1 MRDALRGM
9 RSATAYAVLS
19 TTCFIWQGSPV
30 RADDIADFYRG
41 KTIQY
46 VVGSAA
52 GTGYDITSRP
62 LARYLTKHLPG
73 NPVIV
78 VRNMPGAAGVI
89 MTNYLFN
96 VAPSDGTVIGMGTS
110 NVPYEPRLKLMS
122 ADGKN
127 ANWDPRHLSWIGTPV
142 REPQISWVW
151 HESGIATWQDMRT
164 KPSRFGSTTIGGDNA
179 IFPMLANK
187 LLGLKSEV
195 ITGYQGSNDVFL
207 AIERGELNAS
217 NTAYS
222 NLTIQ
227 KADWLKSGKAR
238 IVMQFGLERVPSM
251 KDVPSLIELVTNE
264 EDQRMLRFLL
274 MKFEMH
280 RPIYGPPKL
289 PTDRLAALR
298 SAFDKAVTDPDFMEE
313 AGRLGLDLRPLSG
326 GAIAKLVDEIMET
339 PEAIV
344 TRVRDAI
351 NGL

>member
-1 MRDALRGM
+1 MADGFRAMNCASALIIF
-9 RSATAYAVLS
+9 SAGAALGQS
-19 TTCFIWQGSPV
+19 GQAK
-30 RADDIADFYRG
+30 ADDIADFYRG

-73 NPVIV
+73 NPLIV

-122 ADGKN
+122 ADGKS
-127 ANWDPRHLSWIGTPV
+127 ANWDPRNLSWIGTPV

-151 HESGIATWQDMRT
+151 HESGINTWQDMRT
-164 KPSRFGSTTIGGDNA
+164 KASRFGSTTIGGDNA

-264 EDQRMLRFLL
+264 DDLRMLRFLL

-289 PTDRLAALR
+289 PNDRLAALR
-298 SAFDKAVTDPDFMEE
+298 TAFDKAVADPDFVEE

-339 PEAIV
+339 PEPVVA
-344 TRVRDAI
+344 RVRDAI